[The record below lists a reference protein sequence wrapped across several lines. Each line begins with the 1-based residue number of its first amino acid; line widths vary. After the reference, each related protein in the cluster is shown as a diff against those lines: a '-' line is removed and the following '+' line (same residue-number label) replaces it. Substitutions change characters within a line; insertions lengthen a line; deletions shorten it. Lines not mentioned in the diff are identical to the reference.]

1 MGKRWHAA
9 MLAAS
14 MCVATAA
21 AHAQPAPASE
31 PPRPDAT
38 IFDTSVRV
46 RLAWTEIPFRPARPK
61 GWDEIVAPELR
72 AGLRV
77 LAGLFEGRAEI
88 IVNADRF
95 EHFNVAETDQLR
107 SEVQLGL
114 NTGAWSYLL
123 EWKTRNIFEPGYDEF
138 IIGQDF
144 YAARVRHRFPLAV
157 FDGLPVGLFQASV
170 SGGYVAST
178 PRLLQRTYADL
189 ELEWVQRFGGGFAIM
204 VAPKLEL
211 ADYHAFPPGD
221 REDAVLSLRI
231 APSYNFGDGLTL
243 SLEGQAVVAFS
254 NLDIKTGES
263 WELTPI
269 LRLQTAL

>member
-1 MGKRWHAA
+1 MGKRWHAS

-14 MCVATAA
+14 MCVATVA
-21 AHAQPAPASE
+21 AHAQSAPAPE

-38 IFDTSVRV
+38 TFDTSARV
-46 RLAWTEIPFRPARPK
+46 RLAWTEIPFRAPRPK
-61 GWDEIVAPELR
+61 GWDEIMAPEFR

-77 LAGLFEGRAEI
+77 LSGLFEGKAEI

-95 EHFNVAETDQLR
+95 EHFDIAESDQLR

-138 IIGQDF
+138 IVGQDF

-157 FDGLPVGLFQASV
+157 FEGLPVGLFQASV
-170 SGGYVAST
+170 AGGYVAAT
-178 PRLLQRTYADL
+178 PNLLQRNYAEF
-189 ELEWVQRFGGGFAIM
+189 ELEWVQRFGGSFAVM
-204 VAPKLEL
+204 VAPKVEL

-221 REDAVLSLRI
+221 REDAVLSVRVV
-231 APSYNFGDGLTL
+231 PSYNFGRGLTL
-243 SLEGQAVVAFS
+243 SLEGQAIVAFS
-254 NLDIKTGES
+254 NLDIKTGET

-269 LRLQTAL
+269 LRLQKAL